1 MMYSKTILIALAFG
15 LVAGDRLDNVRQVPS
30 AAIYSGGHAS
40 ILSLP
45 YQSSAESYKSSYKG
59 PAGSYTTGAPL
70 LHKAHYTPS
79 SYASSNPTNP
89 HHDVVPIVK
98 QASEPN
104 NGDGSYSYSFETA
117 NGISQ
122 SEYGVYKPGPTPEE
136 GIQSSSGSYSYT
148 GPDNVV
154 YTITYTAGL
163 EGFVPQGAHIPT
175 PPPIPEAIQKVL
187 QYGGENKYEAPSRYT
202 SALPTPYSG
211 YNSAYNKPVAAATY
225 DSGEYKVQEENY
237 RRK

>member
-1 MMYSKTILIALAFG
+1 MLKSKQI
-15 LVAGDRLDNVRQVPS
+15 
-30 AAIYSGGHAS
+30 IYFR
-40 ILSLP
+40 
-45 YQSSAESYKSSYKG
+45 SYE
-59 PAGSYTTGAPL
+59 TG
-70 LHKAHYTPS
+70 
-79 SYASSNPTNP
+79 
-89 HHDVVPIVK
+89 
-98 QASEPN
+98 
-104 NGDGSYSYSFETA
+104 
-117 NGISQ
+117 NGISA

-175 PPPIPEAIQKVL
+175 PPPVPEAIQKIL
-187 QYGGENKYEAPSRYT
+187 QYSGDNKYNQYQSNEGNRYT

-211 YNSAYNKPVAAATY
+211 YNNAYNKPAAATY
-225 DSGEYKVQEENY
+225 DNGEYEVQEKNY